1 MPRLYIVG
9 DSFTAAEKQGRDQE
23 KTWWYRLA
31 QKLGCNGFTNF
42 SAIGSAQEHAWYM
55 LQVQLPEIKSDDYL
69 LIVATHPARRWWVTD
84 DPTLGKVE
92 FLNDV
97 DHIDPNIAK
106 TAAMWER
113 YVQRPQLDSIATLQR
128 LGWLS
133 AIAQQRGWR
142 PPLVIFG
149 FDQMIPGY
157 DEFKN
162 IKFSKGSL
170 TENIATTEVPG
181 GHTNNAYNSLIQ
193 GVDPRYNHLCLRNH
207 EVLLNKVYETFVND
221 AELDLTTGFELG
233 ILTVDSLEDPDFIS
247 KELDSV
253 KIEQRKSTIKT
264 RNILSMFQMSKFG

>member
-31 QKLGCNGFTNF
+31 QKLECSGFMNW
-42 SAIGSAQEHAWYM
+42 SMIGSAQEYAWYM
-55 LQVQLPEIKSDDYL
+55 LQVQLQDIQPDDYL
-69 LIVATHPARRWWVTD
+69 LIVATHPARRWWVVD

-92 FLNDV
+92 FLNDAK
-97 DHIDPNIAK
+97 HIDPNISK
-106 TAAMWER
+106 TAALWER

-133 AIAQQRGWR
+133 AITHSRSWR

-149 FDQMIPGY
+149 FNQMVPGY

-170 TENIATTEVPG
+170 TENIATPEIPG
-181 GHTNNAYNSLIQ
+181 GHTNDAYNSLIQ

-221 AELDLTTGFELG
+221 AELDLTTGFDLG
-233 ILTVDSLEDPDFIS
+233 ILTEQTLQDPKFIE
-247 KELDSV
+247 KELDLIKV
-253 KIEQRKSTIKT
+253 EQRKSTIKT

>member
-23 KTWWYRLA
+23 KTWWFRLA
-31 QKLGCNGFTNF
+31 QKLGCWGFMNW
-42 SAIGSAQEHAWYM
+42 SAIGSSQEYSWYM
-55 LQVQLPEIKSDDYL
+55 LQIQLAEIQPDDYL

-92 FLNDV
+92 FLNDA

-221 AELDLTTGFELG
+221 AELDLTTGFNLG
-233 ILTVDSLEDPDFIS
+233 ILTDQSLQDPAFIE
-247 KELDSV
+247 KELDPV
-253 KIEQRKSTIKT
+253 KVEQRKSTIKT

>member
-23 KTWWYRLA
+23 KTWWFRLA

-42 SAIGSAQEHAWYM
+42 SMIGSAQEYAWYM
-55 LQVQLPEIKSDDYL
+55 LQVQLDQIQPDDYL

-92 FLNDV
+92 FLREAS
-97 DHIDPNIAK
+97 HIDDNIAK
-106 TAAMWER
+106 AASLWER

-128 LGWLS
+128 IGWLS
-133 AIAQQRGWR
+133 AIAEKRQWR
-142 PPLVIFG
+142 KPLLIFG

-157 DEFKN
+157 DEFDN
-162 IKFSKGSL
+162 IRFSKGSL
-170 TENIATTEVPG
+170 TENIATPEIPG

-193 GVDPRYNHLCLRNH
+193 GTDPRYNHLCMRNH
-207 EVLLNKVYETFVND
+207 DTLLDKVYDTFVND
-221 AELDLTTGFELG
+221 KELDLTTGFDLG
-233 ILTVDSLEDPDFIS
+233 ILTAESLEDKEFIDR
-247 KELDSV
+247 ELDAV
-253 KIEQRKSTIKT
+253 KVEQRKTVIKT

>member
-23 KTWWYRLA
+23 KTWWFRLA

-42 SAIGSAQEHAWYM
+42 SMIGSAQEYAWYM
-55 LQVQLPEIKSDDYL
+55 LQVQLDQIQPDDYL
-69 LIVATHPARRWWVTD
+69 LIVATHPARRWWTVE

-92 FLNDV
+92 FLKEAS
-97 DHIDPNIAK
+97 HIDPIIAK
-106 TAAMWER
+106 TAEMWER
-113 YVQRPQLDSIATLQR
+113 YIQRPQLDSVATLQR
-128 LGWLS
+128 IGWLS
-133 AIAQQRGWR
+133 AIVDKRKWR
-142 PPLVIFG
+142 KPLLIFG

-157 DEFKN
+157 DDFDN

-170 TENIATTEVPG
+170 TENVATPEIPG

-193 GVDPRYNHLCLRNH
+193 GIDPRYNHLCLRNH
-207 EVLLNKVYETFVND
+207 DVLLDKVYNTFAND
-221 AELDLTTGFELG
+221 LELDLTTEFELG
-233 ILTVDSLEDPDFIS
+233 ILTADSLENRNFIA

-253 KIEQRKSTIKT
+253 KVEQRKSTIKT